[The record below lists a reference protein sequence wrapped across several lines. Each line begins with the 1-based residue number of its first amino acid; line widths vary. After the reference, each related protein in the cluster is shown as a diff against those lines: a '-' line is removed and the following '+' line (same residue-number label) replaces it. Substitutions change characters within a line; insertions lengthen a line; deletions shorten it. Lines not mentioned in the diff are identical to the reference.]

1 MDSQVLPLSNKN
13 AEMGNFP
20 DNHLLLLLFQVISTL
35 KFTAI
40 QISGMHYNELKLPCT
55 FRIEGASHIQ
65 SEMKRL
71 TWDFPC

>member
-13 AEMGNFP
+13 AGMGNFR
-20 DNHLLLLLFQVISTL
+20 DDHLLLLLFQVISTL
-35 KFTAI
+35 KLTAI
-40 QISGMHYNELKLPCT
+40 QISGMHCNELKLPCT

-65 SEMKRL
+65 SELKLL